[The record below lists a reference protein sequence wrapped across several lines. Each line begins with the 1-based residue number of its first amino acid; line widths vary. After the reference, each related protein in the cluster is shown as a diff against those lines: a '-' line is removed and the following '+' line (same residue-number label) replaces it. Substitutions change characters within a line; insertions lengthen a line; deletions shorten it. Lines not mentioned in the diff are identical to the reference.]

1 MNTDKFMERP
11 LVRRAWQICQRSG
24 CLQPELALDMILSK
38 VDTIMSITERRRSS
52 AFAPHGADDEPEPS
66 PENHHADI
74 RSFHTPWVRLPLLF
88 LAPLLVTGASADD
101 EKPLAVVKAADARNH
116 IDERC
121 TVELTVRSSKNAA
134 PRREYYLDSEE
145 DFHDEKN
152 FAVVISYDHADL
164 FKKAG
169 IDDAAEH
176 YKGKSLRVT
185 GKVIH
190 ENDQVRIRVEDPKQ
204 IKIVEAGK

>member
-1 MNTDKFMERP
+1 M
-11 LVRRAWQICQRSG
+11 RRFDCFACLG
-24 CLQPELALDMILSK
+24 CALALLM
-38 VDTIMSITERRRSS
+38 
-52 AFAPHGADDEPEPS
+52 
-66 PENHHADI
+66 
-74 RSFHTPWVRLPLLF
+74 
-88 LAPLLVTGASADD
+88 LAPSLVTGAAADD
-101 EKPLAVVKAADARNH
+101 EKPPAVVKADDARNH

-134 PRREYYLDSEE
+134 PRREYYFDSEE

-152 FAVVISYDHADL
+152 FAVVISYDLADL

-185 GKVIH
+185 GKVIR

-204 IKIVEAGK
+204 IKIVEEGK

>member
-1 MNTDKFMERP
+1 M
-11 LVRRAWQICQRSG
+11 
-24 CLQPELALDMILSK
+24 
-38 VDTIMSITERRRSS
+38 
-52 AFAPHGADDEPEPS
+52 
-66 PENHHADI
+66 
-74 RSFHTPWVRLPLLF
+74 
-88 LAPLLVTGASADD
+88 
-101 EKPLAVVKAADARNH
+101 VKADDARNH

-164 FKKAG
+164 FKKVG

-185 GKVIH
+185 GKVIR